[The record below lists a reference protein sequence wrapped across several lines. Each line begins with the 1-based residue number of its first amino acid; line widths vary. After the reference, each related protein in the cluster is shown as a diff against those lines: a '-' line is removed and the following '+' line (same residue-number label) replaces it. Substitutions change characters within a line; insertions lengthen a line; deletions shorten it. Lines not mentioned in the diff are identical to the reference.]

1 MTLIVIIGW
10 AFNLLYIAILGRII
24 LSFVIPMLGTSPNPM
39 LVQIYQGLGQVTEPI
54 LGPIRVL
61 LSRTLLRV
69 VPALAMFDFSPIIAI
84 ILLQVIQAY
93 LVRAL
98 VQSPAL

>member
-1 MTLIVIIGW
+1 MTLIVLIGW
-10 AFNLLYIAILGRII
+10 IFNLIYIAILGRII
-24 LSFVIPMLGTSPNPM
+24 LSFVIPMLGASPNPI
-39 LVQIYQGLGQVTEPI
+39 LVQIYQGLGQITEPI

-69 VPALAMFDFSPIIAI
+69 VPALSMFDFSPIVAI

-93 LVRAL
+93 LIRAL
-98 VQSPAL
+98 I